1 MVKNIL
7 TQDGRLT
14 VVNGV
19 NERSLR
25 RVKEMFEQYSEGDL
39 VAGARLQEAL
49 TSSEAILNFAH
60 LATINFL
67 PDYDE
72 AERTWRTIAATR
84 TVNDLRPATL
94 WSLNREWNG
103 AVDAAGGVAPVI
115 PEGTAYPYAYIS
127 GQTSEGAGVVKR
139 GFKTDWTLESRINDG
154 LGVLDDL
161 PGEMLEVALDT
172 EQADVFGALVTQGKT
187 HGLEGG
193 EIPDGRSVPVNAP
206 LSREALVRAVI
217 ELGERQI
224 NGRNIKVN
232 GNGYVLVVP
241 VGRKMFVDFMLSQS
255 YASLATDGATADS
268 VLTFNING
276 VNDPL
281 SNLTVVEAEEVTGT
295 EWFVLPKPG
304 ATRRPVLDRL
314 ALRRFETPQLF
325 VDNWT
330 GTPVA
335 GGSSEWAYSFNA
347 DVITLKLRMF
357 GGGTVWDDGLGIVYS
372 EGTGVA

>member
-1 MVKNIL
+1 MTVKNQL

-19 NERSLR
+19 TAQKVAK
-25 RVKEMFEQYSEGDL
+25 VKDLYEQYNSGDII
-39 VAGARLQEAL
+39 AGARLTEAL

-72 AERTWRTIAATR
+72 AERTWRSVAATR

-103 AVDAAGGVAPVI
+103 AVEAAGGVAPVI

-127 GQTSEGAGVVKR
+127 GQTSEGAGVRKR

-154 LGVLDDL
+154 LGVLDNL
-161 PGEMLEVALDT
+161 PGEMLDVALDT
-172 EQADVFGALVTQGKT
+172 EQADVYGALVSQGKANP
-187 HGLEGG
+187 LAGG
-193 EIPDGRSVPVNAP
+193 AIPDGRSVPANAP

-217 ELGERQI
+217 ELGQRKI
-224 NGRNIKVN
+224 NGRNIQVN
-232 GNGYVLVVP
+232 GSGYVLVVP
-241 VGRKMFVDFMLSQS
+241 VGQKMFVDFMLAQS
-255 YASLATDGATADS
+255 YGSLETDGATANS
-268 VLTFNING
+268 TLTFNING
-276 VNDPL
+276 INDPL

-330 GTPVA
+330 GTPLA
-335 GGSSEWAYSFNA
+335 GGSSEWAYSFTA

-357 GGGTVWDDGLGIVYS
+357 GGATVWDGGLAIVYS
-372 EGTGVA
+372 DGTGS